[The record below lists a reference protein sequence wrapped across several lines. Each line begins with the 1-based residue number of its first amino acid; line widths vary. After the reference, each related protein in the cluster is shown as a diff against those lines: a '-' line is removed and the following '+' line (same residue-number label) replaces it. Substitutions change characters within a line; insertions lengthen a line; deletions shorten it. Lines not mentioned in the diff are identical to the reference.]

1 MDMDKDIS
9 KKDSKKI
16 KMAKLM
22 IQKYMDRRARY
33 FSKLKNVGT
42 TLSITYVKTNNADTL
57 IANLCNASG
66 VSTQRKKFFELYRYY
81 CEANGVINHYRKILS
96 HCDPATIAQNK
107 KQSMA
112 ATADP
117 YTNMLKYVKKIN
129 YNLVASRA
137 TKKELSIKFIVNS
150 KTISIVVSDKGV
162 AALVDGILADNT
174 YKTLDTIDHQFTVDL
189 WGAVYPQMEVI
200 DHDK

>member
-1 MDMDKDIS
+1 MDIDIS

-22 IQKYMDRRARY
+22 IQKYTDRRARY
-33 FSKLKNVGT
+33 FSKLKNIGT
-42 TLSITYVKTNNADTL
+42 TLNITYVKTNNVDTL

-66 VSTQRKKFFELYRYY
+66 VSVQRKKFFELYRFY

-96 HCDPATIAQNK
+96 HCDPVTIAKNK

-117 YTNMLKYVKKIN
+117 YTNMLKHVKKIN

-162 AALVDGILADNT
+162 AALIDGILADNT
-174 YKTLDTIDHQFTVDL
+174 YKTLDAIDHQFTADF
-189 WGAVYPQMEVI
+189 WGAIYPINGEVT